1 LVATAAKTDYYEV
14 LGVERDADEEAIR
27 QAFRALARECH
38 PDIAQAPHA
47 EQRFRELAEAYSV
60 LSKRESRL
68 LYDRYGY
75 RGRGNQGLDEA
86 LWDVGPHVERGES
99 VHIPLELKLYEAE
112 QGTRRLVRYE
122 VAVRCD
128 ACAGRGVAGEPD
140 PDCEVCGGTG
150 RQQDVADLDV
160 ASLLQ
165 VAPCPV
171 CGSACKHCGRSGM
184 VSSERRLRLAI
195 PPGIEDCAQLRVSG
209 EGHYGGWGSVP
220 GDLLV
225 HVSVLPGPR
234 DPRLVRYTAFIL
246 LIAAL
251 ATLVVYVATH

>member
-1 LVATAAKTDYYEV
+1 MATAAKTDYYEV

-27 QAFRALARECH
+27 RAFRALARECH
-38 PDIAQAPHA
+38 PDVAQAPET

-75 RGRGNQGLDEA
+75 RGRGNQGFDEA
-86 LWDVGPHVERGES
+86 LWDVRPYVERGES
-99 VHIPLELKLYEAE
+99 VHIPLELKPYEAH

-128 ACAGRGVAGEPD
+128 ACAGRGGVGEPD

-150 RQQDVADLDV
+150 RQREVEDLDV
-160 ASLLQ
+160 ARILQ

-171 CGSACKHCGRSGM
+171 CGSACEQCGRTGM
-184 VSSERRLRLAI
+184 VLSERRLRVVI
-195 PPGIEDCAQLRVSG
+195 PRGVVDGAQLRVSG
-209 EGHYGGWGSVP
+209 DGHYGGWGSVP

-225 HVSVLPGPR
+225 DVTVLPEPR
-234 DPRLVRYTAFIL
+234 DPRLVRYAALML

-251 ATLVVYVATH
+251 ATLVVYVASH